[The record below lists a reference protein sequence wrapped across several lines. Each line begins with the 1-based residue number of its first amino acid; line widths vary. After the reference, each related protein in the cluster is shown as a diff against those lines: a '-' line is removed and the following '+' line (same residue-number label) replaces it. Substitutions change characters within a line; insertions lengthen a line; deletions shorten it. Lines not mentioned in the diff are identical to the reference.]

1 MLGMRPPVLAQPLSL
16 LRLHPA
22 NQVTLARAGLAVAV
36 AALTVDSFREPVPV
50 AFLVTLAAIA
60 LVLDGID
67 GWVARRTGTTTF
79 GARFD
84 AEVDAFLILVLS
96 SYVARSAG
104 VWVLAIGLA
113 RYAFLVAGGP
123 LPWLR
128 GSLPPRYWRKVVAAT
143 EGVVLTVAAARL
155 FPMTVTRV
163 ALAGG
168 LVLIAESFGRDVW
181 WLWRR
186 REKAYGRTRA
196 TVAGLLTGL
205 ALLLVWAELVAPDHP
220 RDLTL
225 GAFARIP
232 LEGIAFVVLAI
243 ALPAISRIRPAWL
256 LGPTLGLLVVLKIL
270 NLGFFVS
277 FDRPFDPGQDWK
289 FAGIGIE
296 TLRLSYGRTD
306 ATLATV
312 AVVVLVLAVLVV
324 TTLAVRRLTRVAARH
339 RNWSLRAA
347 AALGL
352 AAGVGWFAGAPVAS
366 MSAAG
371 LALREVRAVRADIRD
386 PAVFA
391 RAIRQD
397 RFAATPGSRL
407 LRGLRGKDVIVAFVE
422 SYGKVAVQGSSF
434 APQVDAA
441 LDAGTQRLRA
451 AGFAARSGFLTSATF
466 GGISWLGHS
475 TLQSGLWVNSQ
486 RRYDQLVKTNRLTLS
501 LAFKRAGW
509 RTVDDVPSNDRA
521 WPEGSSF
528 YHYDKIYD
536 RRDVGYHGPTFT
548 YASMPDQYVLAA
560 LQRLELAKRPR
571 RPLFAEVDLVSS
583 HTPWTRIPQ
592 LIDWRAVGDGS
603 IYKSLP
609 AGTLSKESLWGNQTR
624 VREAYAQSI
633 EYTLNALVSFVAHY
647 GRKNLV
653 LVLLGDHQPATV
665 ITGQEPSHDV
675 PISIV
680 AHDPK
685 VLQRIGG
692 WGWQLGLRPDPRAPV
707 WPMSAFRDRFLR
719 AFGSTSAAGGSA

>member
-1 MLGMRPPVLAQPLSL
+1 MLGMRPPVQAAPLTGLSEQVG
-16 LRLHPA
+16 PA
-22 NQVTLARAGLAVAV
+22 SWVTAARATLAVGV
-36 AALTVDSFREPVPV
+36 AALTLEADPRV
-50 AFLVTLAAIA
+50 AVLVTLAAVA
-60 LVLDGID
+60 LVLDGVD
-67 GWVARRTGTTTF
+67 GWVARRTATTTF

-96 SYVARSAG
+96 IYVARSAG

-113 RYAFLVAGGP
+113 RYAFLVAGWP

-143 EGVVLTVAAARL
+143 EGIALTVAAARL
-155 FPMTVTRV
+155 LPMTVTRV

-186 REKAYGRTRA
+186 REKAHRRTRVA
-196 TVAGLLTGL
+196 VAGLLTGL

-232 LEGIAFVVLAI
+232 LEGVAFVVLAVV
-243 ALPAISRIRPAWL
+243 LPAVSRMRPAWF
-256 LGPTLGLLVVLKIL
+256 LGPGLGLLVVLKLL

-289 FAGIGIE
+289 LAGIGIE

-312 AVVVLVLAVLVV
+312 AVVVLVLTVLVV

-339 RNWSLRAA
+339 RDWSLRAA
-347 AALGL
+347 AALGF
-352 AAGVGWFAGAPVAS
+352 AAVLGWFAGAPVAS
-366 MSAAG
+366 ISAAG
-371 LALREVRAVRADIRD
+371 LALREIRAVRTDIRD

-441 LDAGTQRLRA
+441 LDAGTQRLRS

-486 RRYDQLVKTNRLTLS
+486 RRYDQLVKTKRLTLS

-528 YHYDKIYD
+528 YRYDKVYD
-536 RRDVGYHGPTFT
+536 RLDVGYHGPTFT

-560 LQRLELAKRPR
+560 LQRLELTKRPR
-571 RPLFAEVDLVSS
+571 RPLFAEIDLVSS

-592 LIDWRAVGDGS
+592 LIDWSAVGDGS

-609 AGTLSKESLWGNQTR
+609 AGTLSKEALWSNRTR

-633 EYTLNALVSFVAHY
+633 EYTLNALVSFVQHY

-685 VLQRIGG
+685 VLQRIGD
-692 WGWQLGLRPDPRAPV
+692 WGWQPGLRPDPRAPV

-719 AFGSTSAAGGSA
+719 AFGSTPTAGGST

>member
-1 MLGMRPPVLAQPLSL
+1 VLTIA
-16 LRLHPA
+16 A
-22 NQVTLARAGLAVAV
+22 AGL
-36 AALTVDSFREPVPV
+36 L
-50 AFLVTLAAIA
+50 
-60 LVLDGID
+60 
-67 GWVARRTGTTTF
+67 
-79 GARFD
+79 
-84 AEVDAFLILVLS
+84 
-96 SYVARSAG
+96 
-104 VWVLAIGLA
+104 
-113 RYAFLVAGGP
+113 
-123 LPWLR
+123 
-128 GSLPPRYWRKVVAAT
+128 
-143 EGVVLTVAAARL
+143 
-155 FPMTVTRV
+155 PMTATRV

-168 LVLIAESFGRDVW
+168 VVLIAESFGRDVW

-186 REKAYGRTRA
+186 REKGHIRTRA
-196 TVAGLLTGL
+196 AVAGLLTGV

-232 LEGIAFVVLAI
+232 LEGVAFVVLAVV
-243 ALPAISRIRPAWL
+243 LPAVGRIRPAPL
-256 LGPTLGLLVVLKIL
+256 LGPVLGVLVVLKIL

-306 ATLATV
+306 ATMATV
-312 AVVVLVLAVLVV
+312 AVVVLVLTVLVV

-339 RNWSLRAA
+339 RDWSLRAA

-352 AAGVGWFAGAPVAS
+352 AGALGWFAGAPIAS
-366 MSAAG
+366 ISAAG
-371 LALREVRAVRADIRD
+371 LALREIRAVRADIRD

-391 RAIRQD
+391 RAIRHD
-397 RFAATPGSRL
+397 RFAATPSARL
-407 LRGLRGKDVIVAFVE
+407 LRGLRGRDVIVAFVE
-422 SYGKVAVQGSSF
+422 SYGRVAVQDSSV
-434 APQVDAA
+434 APQVDAV
-441 LDAGTQRLRA
+441 LNAGTQRLRA
-451 AGFAARSGFLTSATF
+451 AGFGARSGFLTSATF

-528 YHYDKIYD
+528 YHYDKVYD

-571 RPLFAEVDLVSS
+571 RPLFAEIDLVSS

-592 LIDWRAVGDGS
+592 LIDWSAVGDGS
-603 IYKSLP
+603 IYEDLP
-609 AGTLSKESLWGNQTR
+609 AGTLSKEALWGDHTR

-633 EYTLNALVSFVAHY
+633 EYTLNALVSFVQHY

-665 ITGQEPSHDV
+665 ITGQQPTHDV

-680 AHDPK
+680 SHDPK
-685 VLQRIGG
+685 VLQRIGD
-692 WGWQLGLRPDPRAPV
+692 WGWQPGLRPDPRAPV

-719 AFGSTSAAGGSA
+719 AFGSTPTAGGSA